1 MQSNITR
8 RGNKWT
14 INEVLTLQREY
25 ELLELSV
32 QEIAERHKRSVTAI
46 LCKLEAEGFISSWDD
61 ARGYVFQDVIQNN
74 NIHDNIEVELSEVSG
89 TNDYIE
95 TTEIDGLTDRIWN
108 LETSVKQIGSMVKH
122 MFEEI
127 SNKKKNKLK
136 PLRKKAVQFI

>member
-14 INEVLTLQREY
+14 INEVLSLQREY

-95 TTEIDGLTDRIWN
+95 PTEIDGLTDRIWN

-122 MFEEI
+122 IFEEI
-127 SNKKKNKLK
+127 SNKKKIN
-136 PLRKKAVQFI
+136 